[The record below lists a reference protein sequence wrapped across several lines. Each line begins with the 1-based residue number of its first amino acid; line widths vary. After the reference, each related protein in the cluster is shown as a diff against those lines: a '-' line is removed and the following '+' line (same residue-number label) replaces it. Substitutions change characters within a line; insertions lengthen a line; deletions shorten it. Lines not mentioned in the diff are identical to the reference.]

1 MDTKLEQTMFLNSI
15 QEAYDKYKTAS
26 ANRKDTNPDEILIN
40 KENLFKAKFE
50 TFIKSYLNYSNASAT
65 ASKSKQAL
73 NDNMN
78 ESNQLDNNN
87 NSNDKPKAKRKDSR
101 NSFKDDVFDFEENGD
116 ERLGASSEEEDAD
129 EEEIDEEENED
140 AQLSFK
146 LDTSDKEKT
155 SPSGRYIENKF
166 LNINKAKNEA
176 ASNQYGRYSCSL
188 PREIPTM
195 QARYSSFNSS
205 RIKSLNDDDDEED
218 ENSGKGNK
226 HHIASSYI
234 DKKNQKTSDLFDRK
248 TKPKSSNDESGRS
261 GEDSNDADENAKDMG
276 QAISDLASSIVAKD
290 GRELFGGV
298 PSRRVPINNIIQSF
312 F

>member
-1 MDTKLEQTMFLNSI
+1 MAKSGKKKP
-15 QEAYDKYKTAS
+15 YGGYCS
-26 ANRKDTNPDEILIN
+26 VILCYMIAA
-40 KENLFKAKFE
+40 KLFKSKFE
-50 TFIKSYLNYSNASAT
+50 TFIKSYLNYSSASST
-65 ASKSKQAL
+65 ASKSKQTL

-116 ERLGASSEEEDAD
+116 EGNERLGASSEEEDAD
-129 EEEIDEEENED
+129 EEEIDEENDD

-146 LDTSDKEKT
+146 LDKEKS

-166 LNINKAKNEA
+166 LNISKAKSET

-234 DKKNQKTSDLFDRK
+234 DKKNQKTSDLFDRR

-298 PSRRVPINNIIQSF
+298 PSRRVPNNNIIQSF